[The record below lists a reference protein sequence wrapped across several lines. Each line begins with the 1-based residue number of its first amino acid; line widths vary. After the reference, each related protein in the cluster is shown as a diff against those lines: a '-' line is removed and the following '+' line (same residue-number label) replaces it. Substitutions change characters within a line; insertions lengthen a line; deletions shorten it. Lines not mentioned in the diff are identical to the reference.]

1 MAVLCAIGIR
11 FAGGSPRVE
20 QLKESFQVCVPIH
33 VEKFHGDGAM
43 NTKKV
48 SMRELVIAIG
58 GNLRPTENRKSWLAR
73 VADTAGLK
81 PRAVHDVWY
90 GGPITFEAA
99 RRLKE
104 TAKNNAQFENADT
117 ALRFERIADALEAAD
132 PEFHRQEIDTYRE
145 LARQVW
151 CLVDDTE

>member
-1 MAVLCAIGIR
+1 
-11 FAGGSPRVE
+11 
-20 QLKESFQVCVPIH
+20 
-33 VEKFHGDGAM
+33 M

-73 VADTAGLK
+73 VAETAGLK

-117 ALRFERIADALEAAD
+117 ALRFEQIAASLEAID
-132 PEFHRQEIDTYRE
+132 PEFHRGKIAAYLDI
-145 LARQVW
+145 ARQIRST
-151 CLVDDTE
+151 LDMEE

>member
-1 MAVLCAIGIR
+1 MY
-11 FAGGSPRVE
+11 
-20 QLKESFQVCVPIH
+20 
-33 VEKFHGDGAM
+33 
-43 NTKKV
+43 TKKSFV
-48 SMRELVIAIG
+48 MRELVIAIG

-73 VADTAGLK
+73 VAETAGLK

-117 ALRFERIADALEAAD
+117 ALRFERIAEALEATD
-132 PEFHRQEIDTYRE
+132 PEFHRQEIDAYLDIARRIRA
-145 LARQVW
+145 LA
-151 CLVDDTE
+151 EGEE